1 MSRPGAE
8 ITRCRM
14 MSICDQCGE
23 EFDIE
28 DAHECPNC
36 GITLCG
42 ECICE
47 ECDDAELPGV
57 DQQYFPGG
65 ID

>member
-1 MSRPGAE
+1 
-8 ITRCRM
+8 M